1 MLHIENIKKSF
12 GKKQVLK
19 NITFSAEKGNCIG
32 ILGAN
37 GCGKSTLFSIIAGVL
52 KAQSGRIMYGA
63 DDLLKN
69 TKLRS
74 KVLGYVP
81 QGTPLIEELNAYDNL
96 LLWYRKKDL
105 KDELINGVP
114 AMLGIPDF
122 LKTPVC
128 KMSGG
133 MKKRLSIACATAG
146 HPDILILDE
155 PSAAL
160 DLVCKKAISDY
171 LTSFKNN
178 GGTVIIATHEVQEL
192 AICDKVYILKDG
204 VLAPF
209 EFDGNIDKLAAAL

>member
-1 MLHIENIKKSF
+1 MLQIENIKKNF

-19 NITFSAEKGNCIG
+19 DITFSAKEGECIG

-37 GCGKSTLFSIIAGVL
+37 GCGKSTLFSVLAGVQ
-52 KAQSGRIMYGA
+52 KAQGGRFLYGS

-96 LLWYRKKDL
+96 LLWYDKQNLKK
-105 KDELINGVP
+105 ELHDGIP
-114 AMLGIPDF
+114 AMLGIQDF
-122 LKTPVC
+122 LKTPVR

-133 MKKRLSIACATAG
+133 MKKRLSIACATSG

-155 PSAAL
+155 PTAAL
-160 DLVCKKAISDY
+160 DLVCKTAIASY
-171 LTSFKNN
+171 LTSFKKN

-192 AICDKVYILKDG
+192 GICDKIFILKDG
-204 VLAPF
+204 VLSRF
-209 EFDGNIDKLAAAL
+209 DFDGNIDDLVAAL